1 MLRQEPAP
9 TPKAI
14 GFGVT
19 KAHDDFPALTAV
31 QDELNA
37 IIRSDSAQTG
47 VIQGE
52 SFFDES
58 FTKEALFESLRADA
72 SIIHIASHFQFAGAK
87 DQSFLLLG
95 NGNPLTVSTLKRDMF
110 FDELDLLTLSACDTA
125 MGISSGNGVEVESL
139 GDVVLENGVMAVL
152 ATLWPVND
160 ASTGLL
166 MADFYSLR
174 FAQSM
179 NKAEALRKAQL
190 NLMEN
195 VKISTTDTPRG
206 VPIAAFGSLATP
218 AAEPW
223 TGEGFSHPYYWA
235 PFVIMGN
242 WR

>member
-1 MLRQEPAP
+1 MLREKPAP
-9 TPKAI
+9 TPNAI

-19 KAHDDFPALTAV
+19 KAHDEFPALTAV

-37 IIRSDSAQTG
+37 IIRSDSAQAG

-52 SFFDES
+52 SFFDEN
-58 FTKEALFESLRADA
+58 FTQEKLFKSLRAGA
-72 SIIHIASHFQFAGAK
+72 SIIHIASHFKFRNAK

-95 NGNPLTVSTLKRDMF
+95 DGNPLTVSTLKRELF

-125 MGISSGNGVEVESL
+125 TGISSGNGVEVESL
-139 GDVVLENGVMAVL
+139 GDVTLKKGVMAVL

-174 FAQSM
+174 YRESL

-190 NLMEN
+190 NLMRN
-195 VKISTTDTPRG
+195 VTISANTTPRG
-206 VPIAAFGSLATP
+206 VPAPFGSLATP
-218 AAEPW
+218 TAEPW

-235 PFVIMGN
+235 PFVLMGN